1 MGGRSQGGSGDL
13 GRGRGQ
19 HRVAFSNG
27 FGVSFGRMAGV
38 GIGAAGREA
47 VGVTKRRSMRRR
59 GWLVLLG
66 ALAFAV
72 VGCGG
77 EEQGGGGG
85 QEGGGGGDGGRGDIS
100 IAVVTHGQASD
111 PFWSVVQNGV
121 NQAAEDMGVR
131 VEYTA
136 PDTFDMV
143 EMSQLIDAAVAT
155 EPDGLVVSIPD
166 PDALQESIQGAV
178 DAGIPVVS
186 MNSGVDVYEELGL
199 LTHVGQTEFEAGV
212 GAGERMAQE
221 GITNALCI
229 NQEVGN
235 AALDQRCDGFEQ
247 GLGGTVEVV
256 SVDLTDPTG
265 AQSAI
270 ETALGQNADVNGIL
284 TLGPTGADPALA
296 ALDASGRGEDV
307 TLATFDLSPPVLE
320 AVASGDVLFAVD
332 QQQYL
337 QGYLPVVMLTL
348 YSQYGTIPSTEIQTG
363 PAFVTQ
369 DNAERV
375 ISLSEDGIR

>member
-1 MGGRSQGGSGDL
+1 MR
-13 GRGRGQ
+13 
-19 HRVAFSNG
+19 
-27 FGVSFGRMAGV
+27 
-38 GIGAAGREA
+38 AGR
-47 VGVTKRRSMRRR
+47 T
-59 GWLVLLG
+59 LVLLVALVV
-66 ALAFAV
+66 ALA
-72 VGCGG
+72 GCGG
-77 EEQGGGGG
+77 GDEQGEGGGGG
-85 QEGGGGGDGGRGDIS
+85 QGGAGREDVN

-121 NQAAEDMGVR
+121 NQAAKDMGVK

-155 EPDGLVVSIPD
+155 EPDGLVVSV
-166 PDALQESIQGAV
+166 PDADALRDSIQGAV

-186 MNSGVDVYEELGL
+186 MNAGVDVYEELGL

-212 GAGERMAQE
+212 GAGERMAEE
-221 GITNALCI
+221 GVDNALCV

-235 AALDQRCDGFEQ
+235 ASLDQRCDGFTE
-247 GLGGTVEVV
+247 GLGGEVEVI

-265 AQSAI
+265 SQSAI
-270 ETALGQNADVNGIL
+270 ETALGQNTDVNGML

-296 ALDASGRGEDV
+296 ALDASGRAEDV
-307 TLATFDLSPPVLE
+307 KFATFDLAPSVLE
-320 AVASGDVLFAVD
+320 ALQNGEMLFAVD

-348 YSQYGTIPSTEIQTG
+348 YSQYGTIPASEIETG

-369 DNAERV
+369 ENAERV
-375 ISLSEDGIR
+375 IQLTEDGIR

>member
-1 MGGRSQGGSGDL
+1 MR
-13 GRGRGQ
+13 
-19 HRVAFSNG
+19 
-27 FGVSFGRMAGV
+27 
-38 GIGAAGREA
+38 AGR
-47 VGVTKRRSMRRR
+47 TLLL
-59 GWLVLLG
+59 LVALVV
-66 ALAFAV
+66 ALA
-72 VGCGG
+72 GCGGG
-77 EEQGGGGG
+77 EEQG
-85 QEGGGGGDGGRGDIS
+85 EGGGGGQGGAGREDVN

-121 NQAAEDMGVR
+121 NQAAKDMGVK

-155 EPDGLVVSIPD
+155 EPDGLVVSVPD
-166 PDALQESIQGAV
+166 ADALQDSIQGAV

-186 MNSGVDVYEELGL
+186 MNAGVDVYEDLGL

-212 GAGERMAQE
+212 GAGERMAEE
-221 GITNALCI
+221 GADNALCV

-235 AALDQRCDGFEQ
+235 ASLDQRCDGFTE
-247 GLGGTVEVV
+247 GLGGEVEVI

-265 AQSAI
+265 SQSAI
-270 ETALGQNADVNGIL
+270 ETALGQNTDVNGML

-296 ALDASGRGEDV
+296 ALDASGRAEDV
-307 TLATFDLSPPVLE
+307 KFATFDLAPSVLE
-320 AVASGDVLFAVD
+320 AIQNGKMLFAVD

-348 YSQYGTIPSTEIQTG
+348 YSQYGTIPASEIE
-363 PAFVTQ
+363 PA
-369 DNAERV
+369 RP
-375 ISLSEDGIR
+375 S

>member
-1 MGGRSQGGSGDL
+1 MR
-13 GRGRGQ
+13 
-19 HRVAFSNG
+19 
-27 FGVSFGRMAGV
+27 
-38 GIGAAGREA
+38 AGR
-47 VGVTKRRSMRRR
+47 T
-59 GWLVLLG
+59 LVLLVALVV
-66 ALAFAV
+66 ALA
-72 VGCGG
+72 GCGGG
-77 EEQGGGGG
+77 EEQG
-85 QEGGGGGDGGRGDIS
+85 EGGGGGQGGAGREDVN

-121 NQAAEDMGVR
+121 NQAAKDMGVK

-155 EPDGLVVSIPD
+155 EPDGLVVSVPD
-166 PDALQESIQGAV
+166 ADALQDSIQGAV

-186 MNSGVDVYEELGL
+186 MNAGVDVYEDLGL

-212 GAGERMAQE
+212 GAGERMAEE
-221 GITNALCI
+221 GVDNALCV

-235 AALDQRCDGFEQ
+235 ASLDQRCDGFTK
-247 GLGGTVEVV
+247 GLGGEVEVI

-265 AQSAI
+265 SQSAI
-270 ETALGQNADVNGIL
+270 ETALGQNTDVNGML

-296 ALDASGRGEDV
+296 ALDASGRAEDV
-307 TLATFDLSPPVLE
+307 KFATFDLAPSVLE
-320 AVASGDVLFAVD
+320 AIQNGKMLFAVD

-348 YSQYGTIPSTEIQTG
+348 YSQYGTIPASEIETG

-369 DNAERV
+369 ENAERV
-375 ISLSEDGIR
+375 VQLTEDGIR

>member
-1 MGGRSQGGSGDL
+1 MR
-13 GRGRGQ
+13 
-19 HRVAFSNG
+19 
-27 FGVSFGRMAGV
+27 
-38 GIGAAGREA
+38 AGR
-47 VGVTKRRSMRRR
+47 T
-59 GWLVLLG
+59 LVLLVALVV
-66 ALAFAV
+66 ALA
-72 VGCGG
+72 GCGGG
-77 EEQGGGGG
+77 EEQG
-85 QEGGGGGDGGRGDIS
+85 EGGGGGQGGAGREDVN

-121 NQAAEDMGVR
+121 NQAAKDMGVK

-155 EPDGLVVSIPD
+155 EPDGLVVSVPD
-166 PDALQESIQGAV
+166 ADALQDSIQGAV

-186 MNSGVDVYEELGL
+186 MNAGVDVYEDLGL

-212 GAGERMAQE
+212 GAGERMAEE
-221 GITNALCI
+221 GVDNALCV

-235 AALDQRCDGFEQ
+235 ASLDQRCDGFTE
-247 GLGGTVEVV
+247 GLGGEVEVI

-265 AQSAI
+265 SQSAI
-270 ETALGQNADVNGIL
+270 ETALGQNTDVNGML

-296 ALDASGRGEDV
+296 ALDASGRAEGV
-307 TLATFDLSPPVLE
+307 KFSTFDLAPSVLE
-320 AVASGDVLFAVD
+320 AIQNGKMLFAVD

-348 YSQYGTIPSTEIQTG
+348 YSQYGTIPASEIETG

-369 DNAERV
+369 ENAERV
-375 ISLSEDGIR
+375 VQLTEDGIR

>member
-1 MGGRSQGGSGDL
+1 MRSGRTLVLLVALAVALTGCGQSEGQGEGGGQGGG
-13 GRGRGQ
+13 
-19 HRVAFSNG
+19 
-27 FGVSFGRMAGV
+27 
-38 GIGAAGREA
+38 AGRE
-47 VGVTKRRSMRRR
+47 
-59 GWLVLLG
+59 
-66 ALAFAV
+66 
-72 VGCGG
+72 
-77 EEQGGGGG
+77 
-85 QEGGGGGDGGRGDIS
+85 DIN

-121 NQAAEDMGVR
+121 NQAAKDMGVQ

-155 EPDGLVVSIPD
+155 EPDGLVVSV
-166 PDALQESIQGAV
+166 PDADALRDSIQGAV

-186 MNSGVDVYEELGL
+186 MNAGVDVYEKLGL

-212 GAGERMAQE
+212 GVGERMAEE
-221 GITNALCI
+221 GVDNALCV

-235 AALDQRCDGFEQ
+235 ASLDQRCDGFTE
-247 GLGGTVEVV
+247 GLGGEVEVI

-265 AQSAI
+265 SQSAI
-270 ETALGQNADVNGIL
+270 ETALGQNTDVNGML

-296 ALDASGRGEDV
+296 ALDASGRAEDV
-307 TLATFDLSPPVLE
+307 KFATFDLAPSVLE
-320 AVASGDVLFAVD
+320 ALQNGKMLFAVD

-348 YSQYGTIPSTEIQTG
+348 YSQYGTIPASEIETG

-369 DNAERV
+369 ENAERV
-375 ISLSEDGIR
+375 VQLTEDGIR

>member
-1 MGGRSQGGSGDL
+1 MR
-13 GRGRGQ
+13 
-19 HRVAFSNG
+19 
-27 FGVSFGRMAGV
+27 
-38 GIGAAGREA
+38 AGR
-47 VGVTKRRSMRRR
+47 T
-59 GWLVLLG
+59 LVLLVALVV
-66 ALAFAV
+66 ALA
-72 VGCGG
+72 GCGG
-77 EEQGGGGG
+77 GDEQGEGGGGG
-85 QEGGGGGDGGRGDIS
+85 QGGAGREDVN

-121 NQAAEDMGVR
+121 NQAAKDMGVK

-155 EPDGLVVSIPD
+155 EPDGLVVSV
-166 PDALQESIQGAV
+166 PDAGALRDSIQGAV

-186 MNSGVDVYEELGL
+186 MNAGVDVYEELGL

-212 GAGERMAQE
+212 GAGERMAEE
-221 GITNALCI
+221 GVDNALCV

-235 AALDQRCDGFEQ
+235 ASLDQRCDGFTE
-247 GLGGTVEVV
+247 GLGGEVEVI

-265 AQSAI
+265 SQSAI
-270 ETALGQNADVNGIL
+270 ETALGQNTDVNGML

-296 ALDASGRGEDV
+296 ALDASGRAEDV
-307 TLATFDLSPPVLE
+307 KFATFDLAPSVLE
-320 AVASGDVLFAVD
+320 ALQNGEMLFAVD

-348 YSQYGTIPSTEIQTG
+348 YSQYGTIPASEIETG

-369 DNAERV
+369 ENAERV
-375 ISLSEDGIR
+375 IQLTEDGIR

>member
-1 MGGRSQGGSGDL
+1 MR
-13 GRGRGQ
+13 
-19 HRVAFSNG
+19 
-27 FGVSFGRMAGV
+27 
-38 GIGAAGREA
+38 AGR
-47 VGVTKRRSMRRR
+47 T
-59 GWLVLLG
+59 LVLLVALVV
-66 ALAFAV
+66 ALA
-72 VGCGG
+72 GCGGG
-77 EEQGGGGG
+77 EEQG
-85 QEGGGGGDGGRGDIS
+85 EGGGGGQGGAGREDVN

-121 NQAAEDMGVR
+121 NQAAKDMGVK

-155 EPDGLVVSIPD
+155 EPDGLVVSVPD
-166 PDALQESIQGAV
+166 ADALQDSIQGAV
-178 DAGIPVVS
+178 EAGIPVVS
-186 MNSGVDVYEELGL
+186 MNAGVDVYEDLGL

-212 GAGERMAQE
+212 GAGERMAEE
-221 GITNALCI
+221 GVDNALCV

-235 AALDQRCDGFEQ
+235 ASLDQRCDGFTE
-247 GLGGTVEVV
+247 GLGGEVEVI

-265 AQSAI
+265 SQSAI
-270 ETALGQNADVNGIL
+270 ETALGQNTDVNGML

-296 ALDASGRGEDV
+296 ALDASGRAEDV
-307 TLATFDLSPPVLE
+307 KFATFDLAPSVLE
-320 AVASGDVLFAVD
+320 AIQNGKMLFAVD

-348 YSQYGTIPSTEIQTG
+348 YSQYGTIPASEIETG

-369 DNAERV
+369 ENAERV
-375 ISLSEDGIR
+375 VQLTEDGIR

>member
-1 MGGRSQGGSGDL
+1 
-13 GRGRGQ
+13 
-19 HRVAFSNG
+19 
-27 FGVSFGRMAGV
+27 
-38 GIGAAGREA
+38 
-47 VGVTKRRSMRRR
+47 MRRR
-59 GWLVLLG
+59 SWLVLLG

-85 QEGGGGGDGGRGDIS
+85 QEGGDGGGDRGRGDIS

-121 NQAAEDMGVR
+121 NQAAEDMGVQ

-143 EMSQLIDAAVAT
+143 EMSQVIDAAVAT
-155 EPDGLVVSIPD
+155 EPDGLAVSIPD
-166 PDALQESIQGAV
+166 PDALRDSIQGAV

-186 MNSGVDVYEELGL
+186 MNSGVDVYDDLGL
-199 LTHVGQTEFEAGV
+199 LTHVGQTELIAGEEAG
-212 GAGERMAQE
+212 ARMAEE
-221 GITNALCI
+221 GVTNALCI

-235 AALDQRCDGFEQ
+235 IALDQRCDGFEQ

-270 ETALGQNADVNGIL
+270 ETALGQNPDVNGML
-284 TLGPTGADPALA
+284 TLGPTGADPAIA
-296 ALDASGRGEDV
+296 ALDASGRAEDV
-307 TLATFDLSPPVLE
+307 TLATFDLSPQVLE
-320 AVASGDVLFAVD
+320 AVRDGNVLFAVD

-337 QGYLPVVMLTL
+337 QGYLPVVFLTN
-348 YSQYGTIPSTEIQTG
+348 YAENGTIPAGEVLTG

-375 ISLSEDGIR
+375 IQLSEEGIR

>member
-1 MGGRSQGGSGDL
+1 MR
-13 GRGRGQ
+13 
-19 HRVAFSNG
+19 
-27 FGVSFGRMAGV
+27 
-38 GIGAAGREA
+38 AGR
-47 VGVTKRRSMRRR
+47 T
-59 GWLVLLG
+59 LVLLVALVV
-66 ALAFAV
+66 ALA
-72 VGCGG
+72 GCGGG
-77 EEQGGGGG
+77 EEQG
-85 QEGGGGGDGGRGDIS
+85 EGGGGGQGGAGREDVN

-121 NQAAEDMGVR
+121 NQAAKDMGVK

-155 EPDGLVVSIPD
+155 EPDGLVVSVPD
-166 PDALQESIQGAV
+166 ADALQDSIQGAV

-186 MNSGVDVYEELGL
+186 MNAGVDVYEDLGL

-212 GAGERMAQE
+212 GAGERMAEE
-221 GITNALCI
+221 GVDNALCV

-235 AALDQRCDGFEQ
+235 ASLDQRCDGFTE
-247 GLGGTVEVV
+247 GLGGEVEVI

-265 AQSAI
+265 SQSAI
-270 ETALGQNADVNGIL
+270 ETALGQNTDVNGML

-296 ALDASGRGEDV
+296 ALDASGRAEDV
-307 TLATFDLSPPVLE
+307 KFATFDLAPSVLE
-320 AVASGDVLFAVD
+320 AIQNGKMLFAVD

-348 YSQYGTIPSTEIQTG
+348 YSQYGTIPASEIETG

-369 DNAERV
+369 ENAERV
-375 ISLSEDGIR
+375 VQLTEDGIR